1 VGESE
6 AGGVRLLA
14 GRYRVVGQLGR
25 GGMGTVWR
33 AVDEVLGRE
42 VAVKELRAFGEGAAP
57 DAAELRLRMQRE
69 ARAAARVDHPGVIA
83 VHDVTEHEGRPLI
96 VMELV
101 DGPSLDDVIRERGV
115 LDPAEAAAIGAKVVD
130 ALAAAHRAGILHR
143 DVKPANI
150 LLARGGRVV
159 LTDFGIAA
167 MDDPGDDGTTR
178 LTAPGEMVGSI
189 DYLSPERAR
198 GDLPGPPSD
207 VWSLGATLYAAVE
220 GMSPFRR
227 SSTWSTIS
235 AIVVDPLPE
244 PQRAG
249 ALTGA
254 LRELMDKDPGRRAD
268 ALRAGRLL
276 AAVAAGEPLPDP
288 AETMRLGGAGLGPG
302 AAGGA
307 GAAGTAAGAGAGG
320 FGPAPESHTPSMPP
334 EALNAAA
341 GFAPGAAA
349 GPGGA
354 AGAAG
359 PVPGAP
365 GAPGPYGPGGPPQG
379 QAPHGPFT
387 PGRGTPHD
395 RSTPH
400 GQAAPHGQPTP
411 PGPFTPYG
419 QGPPGSAG
427 APGGR
432 PPARRRRPLMLAG
445 AAVAVAAVAALAFTV
460 PGWVGSGDD
469 GDGDGDANA
478 RGADR
483 SSSAPAAQSKQ
494 PGDVKP
500 SEAEDGDGKGTA
512 PPSPSASATRTTRPP
527 ESPGGTAGPTPRP
540 TRPDATSAKPTT
552 PATTSAPPADPW
564 DSCTYY
570 SGTALTQNG
579 DSGER
584 VVQVQCILRARGYDL
599 GAGGVDGMFG
609 ESTEAAVRKFQS
621 AKGLA
626 VDGQVGPDTWGALR
640 G

>member
-1 VGESE
+1 M
-6 AGGVRLLA
+6 
-14 GRYRVVGQLGR
+14 GQLGR

-42 VAVKELRAFGEGAAP
+42 VAVKELRAFGEVAAH
-57 DAAELRLRMQRE
+57 DAGELRLRMQRE

-115 LDPAEAAAIGAKVVD
+115 LDPAEAAGIGAKVVD
-130 ALAAAHRAGILHR
+130 ALAAAHRAGVLHR

-150 LLARGGRVV
+150 LLARSGRVV

-254 LRELMDKDPGRRAD
+254 LRELMEKDPDRRAD

-288 AETMRLGGAGLGPG
+288 AETMRLGGPLTATCGGTGAGAGG
-302 AAGGA
+302 SGGGA
-307 GAAGTAAGAGAGG
+307 GAGGTPTPPGVGGG

-341 GFAPGAAA
+341 GRAAA
-349 GPGGA
+349 A
-354 AGAAG
+354 
-359 PVPGAP
+359 
-365 GAPGPYGPGGPPQG
+365 PYGQGGRPQ
-379 QAPHGPFT
+379 
-387 PGRGTPHD
+387 
-395 RSTPH
+395 
-400 GQAAPHGQPTP
+400 
-411 PGPFTPYG
+411 FTPYG
-419 QGPPGSAG
+419 QGGSPGSADTS
-427 APGGR
+427 PGRR
-432 PPARRRRPLMLAG
+432 PPRRRRPLVLAG
-445 AAVAVAAVAALAFTV
+445 AAVAVAAVAAAAFTV
-460 PGWVGSGDD
+460 PGWVGSDD
-469 GDGDGDANA
+469 GDENA
-478 RGADR
+478 AGADR
-483 SSSAPAAQSKQ
+483 SSSAPA
-494 PGDVKP
+494 
-500 SEAEDGDGKGTA
+500 GDGKQRGDMKPAEEKEDGKESTS
-512 PPSPSASATRTTRPP
+512 PSPSPSVAGTSEPTET
-527 ESPGGTAGPTPRP
+527 PGKTADPTPEP
-540 TRPDATSAKPTT
+540 TRPDATSAKPTSG
-552 PATTSAPPADPW
+552 PTTSAPPADPW

-570 SGTALTQNG
+570 SGTALTQRG
-579 DSGER
+579 DNGER
-584 VVQVQCILRARGYDL
+584 VVQVQCILHARGYDL
-599 GAGGVDGMFG
+599 GSAGVDGAFG
-609 ESTEAAVRKFQS
+609 PSTEAAVKKFQG
-621 AKGLA
+621 AEGLA

>member
-1 VGESE
+1 M
-6 AGGVRLLA
+6 
-14 GRYRVVGQLGR
+14 GQLGR

-42 VAVKELRAFGEGAAP
+42 VAVKELRPLGEGAAH
-57 DAAELRLRMQRE
+57 DAQELRLRMQRE

-115 LDPAEAAAIGAKVVD
+115 LDPAEAAGIGAKVVD
-130 ALAAAHRAGILHR
+130 ALAAAHRAGVLHR

-150 LLARGGRVV
+150 LLARSGRVV

-167 MDDPGDDGTTR
+167 MDDPGDDGSTR

-198 GDLPGPPSD
+198 GEMPGPPSD

-249 ALTGA
+249 VLAGA

-276 AAVAAGEPLPDP
+276 AAVAAGEPLSDP
-288 AETMRLGGAGLGPG
+288 AETMRLSGGLGL
-302 AAGGA
+302 GA
-307 GAAGTAAGAGAGG
+307 GAAGAAASGTGTGPGG

-334 EALNAAA
+334 QALNAAA
-341 GFAPGAAA
+341 SA
-349 GPGGA
+349 
-354 AGAAG
+354 
-359 PVPGAP
+359 
-365 GAPGPYGPGGPPQG
+365 YGPGGRQPGGQPGGQQNQGVSPG
-379 QAPHGPFT
+379 QA
-387 PGRGTPHD
+387 
-395 RSTPH
+395 
-400 GQAAPHGQPTP
+400 TP
-411 PGPFTPYG
+411 PGQFTPYG
-419 QGPPGSAG
+419 QSPPATAGTPPGTS
-427 APGGR
+427 PS
-432 PPARRRRPLMLAG
+432 RRRRPLMLAG

-460 PGWVGSGDD
+460 PGWVGSDD
-469 GDGDGDANA
+469 GDDTANGS
-478 RGADR
+478 GADR
-483 SSSAPAAQSKQ
+483 SSSAPADQGKQ
-494 PGDVKP
+494 PGSVKP
-500 SEAEDGDGKGTA
+500 SKAKDDGKESA
-512 PPSPSASATRTTRPP
+512 SPSPSPSAA
-527 ESPGGTAGPTPRP
+527 GTSQPTEDPAETDPAPKP
-540 TRPDATSAKPTT
+540 TRPEATSAKPTT
-552 PATTSAPPADPW
+552 PTTSAPPADPW

-609 ESTEAAVRKFQS
+609 ANTEAAVKSFQS

>member
-1 VGESE
+1 
-6 AGGVRLLA
+6 
-14 GRYRVVGQLGR
+14 
-25 GGMGTVWR
+25 MGTVWR

-42 VAVKELRAFGEGAAP
+42 VAVKELRAFGEGAAH
-57 DAAELRLRMQRE
+57 DAGELRLRMQRE

-101 DGPSLDDVIRERGV
+101 EGPSLDDVIRERGV
-115 LDPAEAAAIGAKVVD
+115 LDPAEAAGIGAKVVD
-130 ALAAAHRAGILHR
+130 ALAAAHRAGVLHR

-150 LLARGGRVV
+150 LLARSGRVV

-167 MDDPGDDGTTR
+167 MDDPGDDGSTR

-249 ALTGA
+249 PLTGA
-254 LRELMDKDPGRRAD
+254 LRELMDKDPDRRAD

-288 AETMRLGGAGLGPG
+288 AETMRLGGPITAGGG
-302 AAGGA
+302 GTGGSGGGA
-307 GAAGTAAGAGAGG
+307 GGSGGGAGAGG

-341 GFAPGAAA
+341 AGFAASA
-349 GPGGA
+349 
-354 AGAAG
+354 
-359 PVPGAP
+359 
-365 GAPGPYGPGGPPQG
+365 PYGQGGGQG
-379 QAPHGPFT
+379 Q
-387 PGRGTPHD
+387 
-395 RSTPH
+395 
-400 GQAAPHGQPTP
+400 
-411 PGPFTPYG
+411 FTPYG
-419 QGPPGSAG
+419 QTPPGSAETS
-427 APGGR
+427 PGRQR
-432 PPARRRRPLMLAG
+432 PRRRSPLVLAG
-445 AAVAVAAVAALAFTV
+445 AAVAVAAVAAAAFTV
-460 PGWVGSGDD
+460 PGWLGSDD
-469 GDGDGDANA
+469 GDDTNA
-478 RGADR
+478 AGGDR
-483 SSSAPAAQSKQ
+483 SSSAPA
-494 PGDVKP
+494 
-500 SEAEDGDGKGTA
+500 EDGKQRGDMKPAEEKEDGKESTS
-512 PPSPSASATRTTRPP
+512 PSPSPSVAGTSHSTETPGKTTD
-527 ESPGGTAGPTPRP
+527 PTPKP
-540 TRPDATSAKPTT
+540 SRPDATSAKPTSG
-552 PATTSAPPADPW
+552 PTTSAPPADPW
-564 DSCTYY
+564 NSCTYY

-584 VVQVQCILRARGYDL
+584 VVQVQCILHARGYDL
-599 GAGGVDGMFG
+599 GPDGVDGVFG
-609 ESTEAAVRKFQS
+609 PKTEAAVKKFQGDE
-621 AKGLA
+621 GLS

>member
-1 VGESE
+1 MG
-6 AGGVRLLA
+6 RL
-14 GRYRVVGQLGR
+14 GQ

-42 VAVKELRAFGEGAAP
+42 VAVKELRAFAEGSAH

-69 ARAAARVDHPGVIA
+69 ARAAARVDHPGVVA
-83 VHDVTEHEGRPLI
+83 VHDVTEHEGLPLI

-101 DGPSLDDVIRERGV
+101 DGPSLDDVVRERGV
-115 LDPAEAAAIGAKVVD
+115 LEPAEAAGIGAKVVD
-130 ALAAAHRAGILHR
+130 ALAAAHRAGVLHR

-150 LLARGGRVV
+150 LLARSGRVV

-220 GMSPFRR
+220 GISPFRR

-244 PQRAG
+244 PRRAG

-254 LRELMDKDPGRRAD
+254 LRELMDKDPERRAD

-276 AAVAAGEPLPDP
+276 AAVAAGEPLPDA
-288 AETMRLGGAGLGPG
+288 AETMRLGGPVPG
-302 AAGGA
+302 AVSGA
-307 GAAGTAAGAGAGG
+307 VAGG

-334 EALNAAA
+334 EALHAASA
-341 GFAPGAAA
+341 GYAAEP
-349 GPGGA
+349 GPGT
-354 AGAAG
+354 
-359 PVPGAP
+359 PGAP
-365 GAPGPYGPGGPPQG
+365 ETPGAYGQPPPGPYGQATPQG
-379 QAPHGPFT
+379 Q
-387 PGRGTPHD
+387 
-395 RSTPH
+395 
-400 GQAAPHGQPTP
+400 
-411 PGPFTPYG
+411 FTPYG
-419 QGPPGSAG
+419 QSPPDTADT
-427 APGGR
+427 
-432 PPARRRRPLMLAG
+432 PATPAARRASRRRRPLLLAG
-445 AAVAVAAVAALAFTV
+445 AVAAVAAVAALAFAV
-460 PGWVGSGDD
+460 PGWLGSDD
-469 GDGDGDANA
+469 GEADA

-483 SSSAPAAQSKQ
+483 SSSAPAAAGDQ
-494 PGDVKP
+494 PGKVKP
-500 SEAEDGDGKGTA
+500 SKKKDKDEDEESTT
-512 PPSPSASATRTTRPP
+512 PSPSPSAAGTSQPTEPP
-527 ESPGGTAGPTPRP
+527 DKTADPTPDP
-540 TRPDATSAKPTT
+540 TRPDPTSAKPTT
-552 PATTSAPPADPW
+552 RPTKSAPPADPW
-564 DSCTYY
+564 DSCNYY

-579 DSGER
+579 DTGER

-609 ESTEAAVRKFQS
+609 PSTEAAVKQFQS

-626 VDGQVGPDTWGALR
+626 VDGQVGPNTWGALR
-640 G
+640 S

>member
-1 VGESE
+1 MGESE
-6 AGGVRLLA
+6 AGVGRRLA

-33 AVDEVLGRE
+33 AVDDVLGRE
-42 VAVKELRAFGEGAAP
+42 VAVKELRALGEGVP
-57 DAAELRLRMQRE
+57 HDAAELRLRMQRE

-101 DGPSLDDVIRERGV
+101 DGPSLDDVLRERGV
-115 LDPAEAAAIGAKVVD
+115 LDPAEAAGIGAKVVD
-130 ALAAAHRAGILHR
+130 ALAAAHRAGVLHR

-150 LLARGGRVV
+150 LLARSGRVV

-167 MDDPGDDGTTR
+167 MDDPGDDGSTR

-198 GDLPGPPSD
+198 GELPGPPSD

-244 PQRAG
+244 PRRAG
-249 ALTGA
+249 VLAGA

-288 AETMRLGGAGLGPG
+288 AETMRLGGAGLGLG
-302 AAGGA
+302 AGA
-307 GAAGTAAGAGAGG
+307 GAAGSGGGAGAGG
-320 FGPAPESHTPSMPP
+320 FGPAPESHTPTMPP
-334 EALNAAA
+334 EALNAGA
-341 GFAPGAAA
+341 GFAAGAAG

-354 AGAAG
+354 GG

-365 GAPGPYGPGGPPQG
+365 GAAAPYGPGGQHPG
-379 QAPHGPFT
+379 APAA
-387 PGRGTPHD
+387 
-395 RSTPH
+395 H
-400 GQAAPHGQPTP
+400 GQATP
-411 PGPFTPYG
+411 PGQFTPYG
-419 QGPPGSAG
+419 QSPSGPAG
-427 APGGR
+427 TPAAR

-460 PGWVGSGDD
+460 PGWMGSDD
-469 GDGDGDANA
+469 EDDAA
-478 RGADR
+478 KAAGADR
-483 SSSAPAAQSKQ
+483 SSSASAPESAQ
-494 PGDVKP
+494 PGSAKP
-500 SEAEDGDGKGTA
+500 SESKKDGKESA
-512 PPSPSASATRTTRPP
+512 SPSPSPSVAGTSQPAEPP
-527 ESPGGTAGPTPRP
+527 GKTADPTPKP

-552 PATTSAPPADPW
+552 PPTTSAPPADPW

-570 SGTALTQNG
+570 SGTALTQSG
-579 DSGER
+579 DKGER

-599 GAGGVDGMFG
+599 GAGGVDGIFG
-609 ESTEAAVRKFQS
+609 PSTEAAVKSFQS

-640 G
+640 S

>member
-1 VGESE
+1 MGESE
-6 AGGVRLLA
+6 AGAGRRLA

-42 VAVKELRAFGEGAAP
+42 VAVKELRAFGEGAGH
-57 DAAELRLRMQRE
+57 DAGELRLRMQRE

-101 DGPSLDDVIRERGV
+101 EGPSLDDVIRERGV
-115 LDPAEAAAIGAKVVD
+115 LDPAEAAGIGAKVVD
-130 ALAAAHRAGILHR
+130 ALAAAHRAGVLHR

-150 LLARGGRVV
+150 LLARSGRVV

-207 VWSLGATLYAAVE
+207 VWSLGVTLYAAVE

-254 LRELMDKDPGRRAD
+254 LRELMDKDPDRRAD

-276 AAVAAGEPLPDP
+276 AAVAAGQPLPDP
-288 AETMRLGGAGLGPG
+288 AETMRLGGPIAASGGGTGPG
-302 AAGGA
+302 VGTGA
-307 GAAGTAAGAGAGG
+307 GTGAGAGG
-320 FGPAPESHTPSMPP
+320 FGPAPESQTPSMPP
-334 EALNAAA
+334 EALNPSA
-341 GFAPGAAA
+341 GFAGAA
-349 GPGGA
+349 
-354 AGAAG
+354 
-359 PVPGAP
+359 
-365 GAPGPYGPGGPPQG
+365 PYGRGGQPQG
-379 QAPHGPFT
+379 QA
-387 PGRGTPHD
+387 
-395 RSTPH
+395 
-400 GQAAPHGQPTP
+400 
-411 PGPFTPYG
+411 TPYG
-419 QGPPGSAG
+419 QTPPGSAETS
-427 APGGR
+427 PGHR
-432 PPARRRRPLMLAG
+432 PSRRRRPLVLAG
-445 AAVAVAAVAALAFTV
+445 AAVAVAAVTAAAFTV
-460 PGWVGSGDD
+460 PGWVGSDD
-469 GDGDGDANA
+469 GDDANA
-478 RGADR
+478 AGADR
-483 SSSAPAAQSKQ
+483 SSSAPAEDGAQRGKMQ
-494 PGDVKP
+494 P
-500 SEAEDGDGKGTA
+500 SEEKEDGKESA
-512 PPSPSASATRTTRPP
+512 SPSPSPSAAGTSQPTETPGKTTD
-527 ESPGGTAGPTPRP
+527 PTPKP
-540 TRPDATSAKPTT
+540 SRPDATSAKPTNG
-552 PATTSAPPADPW
+552 PTTSAPPADPW

-584 VVQVQCILRARGYDL
+584 VVQLQCILHARGYDL
-599 GAGGVDGMFG
+599 GSDGVDGVFG
-609 ESTEAAVRKFQS
+609 PKTEAAVKKFQGDE
-621 AKGLA
+621 GLA

>member
-1 VGESE
+1 M
-6 AGGVRLLA
+6 
-14 GRYRVVGQLGR
+14 GQLGR

-42 VAVKELRAFGEGAAP
+42 VAVKELRAFGEGAAH
-57 DAAELRLRMQRE
+57 DAGELRLRMQRE

-101 DGPSLDDVIRERGV
+101 EGPSLDDVIRERGV
-115 LDPAEAAAIGAKVVD
+115 LDPAEAAGIGAKVVD
-130 ALAAAHRAGILHR
+130 ALAAAHRAGVLHR

-150 LLARGGRVV
+150 LLARSGRVV

-167 MDDPGDDGTTR
+167 MDDPGDDGSTR

-254 LRELMDKDPGRRAD
+254 LRELMEKDPDRRAD

-288 AETMRLGGAGLGPG
+288 AETMRLGGPITASGGG
-302 AAGGA
+302 TGA
-307 GAAGTAAGAGAGG
+307 GAAASAGAGG

-341 GFAPGAAA
+341 GFAGAA
-349 GPGGA
+349 
-354 AGAAG
+354 
-359 PVPGAP
+359 
-365 GAPGPYGPGGPPQG
+365 PYGQGGQPQG
-379 QAPHGPFT
+379 Q
-387 PGRGTPHD
+387 
-395 RSTPH
+395 
-400 GQAAPHGQPTP
+400 
-411 PGPFTPYG
+411 FTPYG
-419 QGPPGSAG
+419 QIPPGSAETS
-427 APGGR
+427 PGHR
-432 PPARRRRPLMLAG
+432 PSRRRRPLVLAG
-445 AAVAVAAVAALAFTV
+445 AAVAVAAVAAAAFTV
-460 PGWVGSGDD
+460 PGWVGSDD
-469 GDGDGDANA
+469 GDDANA
-478 RGADR
+478 AGPDR
-483 SSSAPAAQSKQ
+483 SSSAPAEDGKQ
-494 PGDVKP
+494 RGDMKP
-500 SEAEDGDGKGTA
+500 SEEKEDGKESA
-512 PPSPSASATRTTRPP
+512 SPSPSPSVAGTSHSTETPGETTD
-527 ESPGGTAGPTPRP
+527 PTPKP
-540 TRPDATSAKPTT
+540 SRPDATSAKPTSG
-552 PATTSAPPADPW
+552 PTTSAPPADPW

-584 VVQVQCILRARGYDL
+584 VVQLQCILHARGYDL
-599 GAGGVDGMFG
+599 GSDGVDGVFG
-609 ESTEAAVRKFQS
+609 PKTEAAVKKFQGDE
-621 AKGLA
+621 GLS

>member
-1 VGESE
+1 MGESE

-268 ALRAGRLL
+268 ALRAARLL

-288 AETMRLGGAGLGPG
+288 AETMRLGGAGLGAGLGAVGGTG
-302 AAGGA
+302 AAGL
-307 GAAGTAAGAGAGG
+307 AAGAGAGG

-349 GPGGA
+349 GRGGR
-354 AGAAG
+354 AGRVA
-359 PVPGAP
+359 GAP
-365 GAPGPYGPGGPPQG
+365 GAPGPYGPGGPP
-379 QAPHGPFT
+379 HGPFT
-387 PGRGTPHD
+387 PGRG
-395 RSTPH
+395 TPH

-419 QGPPGSAG
+419 QGTPGTAG
-427 APGGR
+427 APAGR
-432 PPARRRRPLMLAG
+432 RPARRRLLMLAG

-460 PGWVGSGDD
+460 PGWVGPGD
-469 GDGDGDANA
+469 DGDGDANA

-500 SEAEDGDGKGTA
+500 SEAEDDDGEETA

-527 ESPGGTAGPTPRP
+527 ESPGGTAGPTARP
-540 TRPDATSAKPTT
+540 TRHAPGSAKPTT

>member
-1 VGESE
+1 MGESE
-6 AGGVRLLA
+6 AGVGRRLA

-42 VAVKELRAFGEGAAP
+42 VAVKELRAFGEGAGH

-83 VHDVTEHEGRPLI
+83 VHDVTEHDGRPLI

-115 LDPAEAAAIGAKVVD
+115 LDPAEAAGIGAKVVD
-130 ALAAAHRAGILHR
+130 ALAAAHRAGVLHR

-150 LLARGGRVV
+150 LLARSGRVV

-167 MDDPGDDGTTR
+167 MDDPGDDGSTR

-198 GDLPGPPSD
+198 GDLPGPASD

-220 GMSPFRR
+220 GISPFRR

-235 AIVVDPLPE
+235 AIVVEPLPE
-244 PQRAG
+244 PRRAG
-249 ALTGA
+249 VLAGA
-254 LRELMDKDPGRRAD
+254 LRELMDKDPALRAD

-276 AAVAAGEPLPDP
+276 AAVAAGEPPPDA
-288 AETMRLGGAGLGPG
+288 AETMRLGGGLGLGAGPPGAPG
-302 AAGGA
+302 AAAGGTPTPP
-307 GAAGTAAGAGAGG
+307 GVAGG

-341 GFAPGAAA
+341 AGFGAAGAGGPGAAA
-349 GPGGA
+349 GPYGQPSGGQPP
-354 AGAAG
+354 AG
-359 PVPGAP
+359 PHGHATPRG
-365 GAPGPYGPGGPPQG
+365 GGP
-379 QAPHGPFT
+379 
-387 PGRGTPHD
+387 
-395 RSTPH
+395 
-400 GQAAPHGQPTP
+400 
-411 PGPFTPYG
+411 TPYG
-419 QGPPGSAG
+419 QSPPDTADTPAAGPPQ
-427 APGGR
+427 
-432 PPARRRRPLMLAG
+432 RRRPLMLAG
-445 AAVAVAAVAALAFTV
+445 AVVAVAAVGALAFAV
-460 PGWVGSGDD
+460 PGWLGSDD
-469 GDGDGDANA
+469 GDGGSDA

-483 SSSAPAAQSKQ
+483 SSSAPATPGGQ
-494 PGDVKP
+494 PGNVKP
-500 SEAEDGDGKGTA
+500 SQKKDEDEAKPDTS
-512 PPSPSASATRTTRPP
+512 PSPSPSAA
-527 ESPGGTAGPTPRP
+527 GTAQPTGEPGETAEPTRKP
-540 TRPDATSAKPTT
+540 TRPEATTAKPTT

-564 DSCTYY
+564 DSCNYY

-609 ESTEAAVRKFQS
+609 PSTEAAVKNFQS
-621 AKGLA
+621 DKGLS
-626 VDGQVGPDTWGALR
+626 VDGQVGPNTWGALR

>member
-1 VGESE
+1 M
-6 AGGVRLLA
+6 
-14 GRYRVVGQLGR
+14 GRLGR

-42 VAVKELRAFGEGAAP
+42 VAVKELRAFGEGTGP
-57 DAAELRLRMQRE
+57 DAGELRLRMQRE

-115 LDPAEAAAIGAKVVD
+115 LDPAEAAGIGAKVVD
-130 ALAAAHRAGILHR
+130 ALAAAHRAGVLHR

-150 LLARGGRVV
+150 LLARSGRVV

-254 LRELMDKDPGRRAD
+254 LRELMDKDPDRRAD

-276 AAVAAGEPLPDP
+276 AAVAAGEPPPDP
-288 AETMRLGGAGLGPG
+288 AETMRLGGPITAS
-302 AAGGA
+302 GG
-307 GAAGTAAGAGAGG
+307 GAGAGG

-334 EALNAAA
+334 EALNAGA
-341 GFAPGAAA
+341 GFAAGSAGRPGGPAGAAA
-349 GPGGA
+349 
-354 AGAAG
+354 
-359 PVPGAP
+359 PGAP
-365 GAPGPYGPGGPPQG
+365 GAAGPYGQGGQPQG
-379 QAPHGPFT
+379 Q
-387 PGRGTPHD
+387 
-395 RSTPH
+395 
-400 GQAAPHGQPTP
+400 
-411 PGPFTPYG
+411 FTPYG
-419 QGPPGSAG
+419 QTPPGSAETS
-427 APGGR
+427 PGHR
-432 PPARRRRPLMLAG
+432 PSRRRRPLVLAG
-445 AAVAVAAVAALAFTV
+445 AAVAVAAVAAAAFTV
-460 PGWVGSGDD
+460 PGWVGSDD
-469 GDGDGDANA
+469 DANTA
-478 RGADR
+478 GADR
-483 SSSAPAAQSKQ
+483 SSSAPAEDSKQ
-494 PGDVKP
+494 PGDMKP
-500 SEAEDGDGKGTA
+500 SEEKDKAKESA
-512 PPSPSASATRTTRPP
+512 SPSPSPSVAGTSEPTET
-527 ESPGGTAGPTPRP
+527 PGKTADPTPKP
-540 TRPDATSAKPTT
+540 TRPDATSAKPTNG
-552 PATTSAPPADPW
+552 PTTSAPPADPW

-570 SGTALTQNG
+570 SGTALTQKG

-599 GAGGVDGMFG
+599 GSAGVDGAFG
-609 ESTEAAVRKFQS
+609 PSTEAAVKKFQGAES
-621 AKGLA
+621 LA

-640 G
+640 S